1 MLPMQEEKR
10 GVITLRGSS
19 EGRRGAGLRQGGRVV
34 DPRRPEIAKRSGAA
48 GPTIERAGRVGRAL
62 RSFDQSEYVAH
73 WRRDVRAA
81 VRFFVD
87 SWLQVHRGGSLPS
100 DLLAGLTVAAVALPL
115 NVALAVACGL
125 PPSAGLLAG
134 AIGGAIAAIFGGA
147 PLQVTGPAAALQ
159 VMVAAV
165 TADFGAEGVATVALM
180 IGVIQLVLSLA
191 LAGRYGRLVPES
203 VLAGFTSGVGLKLL
217 DTQIPELLG
226 FDYKVSE
233 LAQMMHQPLWLHHV
247 VWLAVVCGMMVALFV
262 IGMSRFKRFPA
273 ALVGIIVA
281 TFVAVYLGWNIERV
295 GALPS
300 TLPPPKLPVEPD
312 EKWIDLFVRALPLGL
327 LASVESL
334 LSANAIDRMRGGGPG
349 HNPNLELFGQGLAN
363 LGAGL
368 FSGMPVT
375 GVIVRSGVNVQSG
388 ARSRVSALVHAVA
401 LLMAMLYGS
410 RYIAQIPLAA
420 LAGLLCVVGVRL
432 IEVGTLIRLYH
443 ESKLEALAFLT
454 ALIGTVSG
462 HLMWGLVGGIAV
474 HAIFA
479 YLHRGVQAE
488 REQIEKQRAGGVRA
502 TLARDEHGGAR
513 QTSHYEPPPERQK
526 WLSNIRG
533 RTQIARSAYVHH
545 QAAVIGRVLLGDHVH
560 IAAGSS
566 VRADEGSPFF
576 IGDNTNIQDG
586 VVLHALKDKYVHIGG
601 ERWAIFIG
609 RNVSIAHDALVHGP
623 CYIGDETFVGFKA
636 VVHDAV
642 VGSRCFV
649 GIGAVVVGVEIPDG
663 RFVPHGRIV
672 DSKEAV
678 LGLPLVSEK
687 QLEFNEDVVEVNRG
701 LAAAYRAHVRRGDDI
716 AEGGSL
722 VRRASAPLKPYAIRF

>member
-1 MLPMQEEKR
+1 MQAHAPSPAPPSLHGAQRTAGTSAAKD
-10 GVITLRGSS
+10 
-19 EGRRGAGLRQGGRVV
+19 RGA
-34 DPRRPEIAKRSGAA
+34 
-48 GPTIERAGRVGRAL
+48 PTHKAGRSSRPSRGY
-62 RSFDQSEYVAH
+62 DQREVVEA
-73 WRRDVRAA
+73 WRRDLRAA
-81 VRFFVD
+81 AGFLVE
-87 SWLQVHRGGSLPS
+87 SWRQVHRGQGLPA
-100 DLLAGLTVAAVALPL
+100 DILAGLTVAAVALPL

-134 AIGGAIAAIFGGA
+134 AIGGALSSIFGGA

-180 IGVIQLVLSLA
+180 IGAIQLVLGFA
-191 LAGRYGRLVPES
+191 MAGRYGRLIPES
-203 VLAGFTSGVGLKLL
+203 VLAGFTTGVGLKLL

-233 LAQMMHQPLWLHHV
+233 LAKMMHQPLWLHHV
-247 VWLAVVCGMMVALFV
+247 VWLAVVCGLMVALFT
-262 IGMSRFKRFPA
+262 IGMSRYKRFPA
-273 ALVGIIVA
+273 ALVGVIVA

-295 GALPS
+295 GAIPSSLPM
-300 TLPPPKLPVEPD
+300 PKLPVEPD
-312 EKWIDLFVRALPLGL
+312 EKWIDLFVRALPLAL

-334 LSANAIDRMRGGGPG
+334 LSASAIDRMKADGST

-363 LGAGL
+363 LGAGV

-375 GVIVRSGVNVQSG
+375 GVIVRSGVDVQSG
-388 ARSRVSALVHAVA
+388 ARSRLSSLVHALA
-401 LLMAMLYGS
+401 LLGAMLYGS
-410 RYIAQIPLAA
+410 KYIAQIPLAA
-420 LAGLLCVVGVRL
+420 LAGLLCVVGGRL
-432 IEVGTLIRLYH
+432 VEVSTLIKLYH
-443 ESKLEALAFLT
+443 ESRIEALAFL
-454 ALIGTVSG
+454 AAAVGTVSG
-462 HLMWGLVGGIAV
+462 HLMWGLAGGIAL
-474 HAIFA
+474 HALHA
-479 YLHRGVQAE
+479 YLHRGEQAV
-488 REQIEKQRAGGVRA
+488 REQLEKQRSGGIRA
-502 TLARDEHGGAR
+502 TLHRDDPHPARRPG
-513 QTSHYEPPPERQK
+513 HYEAPPERQK

-533 RTQIARSAYVHH
+533 RALVARSAFVHH

-566 VRADEGSPFF
+566 VRADEGAPFF

-636 VVHDAV
+636 VVHDSI
-642 VGSRCFV
+642 VGSRCFI
-649 GIGAVVVGVEIPDG
+649 GIGAVVVGVEIPEG

-672 DSKEAV
+672 DTQDAV
-678 LGLPLVSEK
+678 KALPLISEK

-701 LAAAYRAHVRRGDDI
+701 LAAAYRAHVHRSSDFGDD
-716 AEGGSL
+716 EP
-722 VRRASAPLKPYAIRF
+722 VRATSSFVANPYAMRF

>member
-1 MLPMQEEKR
+1 MHGEHSQDPPLPPSDGARTQR
-10 GVITLRGSS
+10 LG
-19 EGRRGAGLRQGGRVV
+19 GRAGALPLLSDRSHRGA
-34 DPRRPEIAKRSGAA
+34 K
-48 GPTIERAGRVGRAL
+48 AGRG
-62 RSFDQSEYVAH
+62 FDQSEYIAS
-73 WRRDVRAA
+73 WRRDVHTAL
-81 VRFFVD
+81 RFFID
-87 SWLQVHRGGSLPS
+87 SWLQVHRGGSLAA

-165 TADFGAEGVATVALM
+165 ATDFGADGVITVTLM
-180 IGVIQLVLSLA
+180 IGVIQLVLALA

-217 DTQIPELLG
+217 DTQLPELLG

-262 IGMSRFKRFPA
+262 VGMSRFKRFPA

-300 TLPPPKLPVEPD
+300 SIPAPKLPVEPD
-312 EKWIDLFVRALPLGL
+312 EKWIDLFVRALPLAL
-327 LASVESL
+327 LAAVESL
-334 LSANAIDRMRGGGPG
+334 LSANAIDRMRGGEAK

-368 FSGMPVT
+368 FSGMPVS

-388 ARSRVSALVHAVA
+388 GRSRISSLVHGVA
-401 LLMAMLYGS
+401 LLLAMLYGS
-410 RYIAQIPLAA
+410 KYIAQIPLAA
-420 LAGLLCVVGVRL
+420 LAGLLCVVGGRL
-432 IEVGTLIRLYH
+432 IEVTSLVRLYH
-443 ESKLEALAFLT
+443 ESKLEALAFLAA
-454 ALIGTVSG
+454 ALGTVSG

-474 HAIFA
+474 HTLHA
-479 YLHRGVQAE
+479 YLHRGVHAE
-488 REQIEKQRAGGVRA
+488 REQIDKLRAGGVRA
-502 TLARDEHGGAR
+502 MLARDEHGLAR
-513 QTSHYEPPPERQK
+513 RVGHYQPPPERQK

-533 RTQIARSAYVHH
+533 QAQIARSAFVHRH
-545 QAAVIGRVLLGDHVH
+545 AAVIGRVLLGDHVH

-672 DSKEAV
+672 DSPEAV
-678 LGLPLVSEK
+678 EGLPLVSEK
-687 QLEFNEDVVEVNRG
+687 QMEFNEDVVEVNRG
-701 LAAAYRAHVRRGDDI
+701 LAAAYRAHVYRADPGLD
-716 AEGGSL
+716 AEPA
-722 VRRASAPLKPYAIRF
+722 VRRTSPSTKTYTQRF